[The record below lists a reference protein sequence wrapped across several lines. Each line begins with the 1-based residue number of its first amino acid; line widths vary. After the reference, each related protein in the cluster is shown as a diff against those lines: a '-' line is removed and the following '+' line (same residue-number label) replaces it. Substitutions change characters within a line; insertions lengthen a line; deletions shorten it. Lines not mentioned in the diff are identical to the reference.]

1 MDDSGGGRRGSKY
14 PLNEYVNTR
23 SGEQALASS
32 RKLVG
37 RVICARRV
45 PYPKEI
51 WTHLDTGPSLL
62 TAASF
67 PSFRFNFSQPIFPP
81 NPLRDSFTPSFVAN
95 ANYFTRRVSTV
106 DESERTLEDDGR
118 FENRKKK
125 NKEMVVDTLVGLRGR
140 RKKKE
145 KITGK

>member
-1 MDDSGGGRRGSKY
+1 MGEGRGKLETIPSTIPSPKRLMLFFGRKMDDSGGGRRGSKY

-51 WTHLDTGPSLL
+51 WMHLDTGPSL
-62 TAASF
+62 
-67 PSFRFNFSQPIFPP
+67 
-81 NPLRDSFTPSFVAN
+81 
-95 ANYFTRRVSTV
+95 
-106 DESERTLEDDGR
+106 
-118 FENRKKK
+118 
-125 NKEMVVDTLVGLRGR
+125 
-140 RKKKE
+140 
-145 KITGK
+145 